1 MSASQTANFWFRNEI
16 KRFQAQDKLK
26 CKPSYYFDENWNSV
40 YIRCIWKICS
50 HTPVSSVSCGHN
62 FGLVYFK
69 FDNLWL
75 KQTSYKWIRYTVC
88 CWLHVQTGRDNW
100 RARGPVTFC
109 RCRFGWTGGFLR
121 RMDMWEQLE
130 MWPPLIIA
138 DDNYI
143 FLFAPP
149 RVLIPD
155 HFVKTSCIRPDQNM
169 YHISVHM
176 WHVFVTIRFAV
187 ATRIIS
193 WHVSFVM
200 QVMFGEL

>member
-130 MWPPLIIA
+130 LWPPLIIA
-138 DDNYI
+138 DDNNFFCSLPLVSL
-143 FLFAPP
+143 FL
-149 RVLIPD
+149 
-155 HFVKTSCIRPDQNM
+155 
-169 YHISVHM
+169 
-176 WHVFVTIRFAV
+176 TI
-187 ATRIIS
+187 
-193 WHVSFVM
+193 
-200 QVMFGEL
+200 L